1 MWHLRSVSS
10 ETPNFKWSVLR
21 CIPPYSNISKKWK
34 NWKIITYEKYEKL
47 EIVTYQNQKGD
58 LNSFLNVAM
67 PIVPFKELHPV
78 ITLDN

>member
-21 CIPPYSNISKKWK
+21 CIPYSNISKKWK
-34 NWKIITYEKYEKL
+34 NWKIVTYKKYEKL

-58 LNSFLNVAM
+58 LNSSLNVAM
-67 PIVPFKELHPV
+67 PISSF
-78 ITLDN
+78 